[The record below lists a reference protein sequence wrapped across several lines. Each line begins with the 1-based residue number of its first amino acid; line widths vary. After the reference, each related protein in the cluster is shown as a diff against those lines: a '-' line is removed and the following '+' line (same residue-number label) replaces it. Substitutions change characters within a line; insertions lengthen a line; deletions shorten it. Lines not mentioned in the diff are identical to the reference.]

1 MNKLLSI
8 LLILL
13 LALSCI
19 AETPDETLP
28 PSDMELAENVLP
40 LLTAL
45 VSSSA
50 FTSFEEEVPCDLW
63 SFVYASL
70 ELSPETPLF
79 TLPLAEKAEDGEE
92 ALPLARTIE
101 IEDAYDVGGGEVKV
115 TLVVYLDGEFEMYCD
130 VYLVYMQ
137 DSPFSSFIS
146 RVFIAE

>member
-19 AETPDETLP
+19 AETPVDPLP
-28 PSDMELAENVLP
+28 PTDMELAENALP
-40 LLTAL
+40 FLTVL

-63 SFVYASL
+63 SFVYGSL
-70 ELSPETPLF
+70 ELPPETPLF
-79 TLPLAEKAEDGEE
+79 TLPLAEKETDGEE